1 MGIEKKREINKELFI
16 IPVNTKKI
24 GFENEDTK
32 YQEARMITS
41 AGGCETNFA
50 LTQVF
55 LWCEYKLMLDFF
67 IFIMYSVTFVSG
79 FICRLF
85 GRFFF

>member
-32 YQEARMITS
+32 YQEARMI
-41 AGGCETNFA
+41 
-50 LTQVF
+50 
-55 LWCEYKLMLDFF
+55 
-67 IFIMYSVTFVSG
+67 IFSRGV
-79 FICRLF
+79 
-85 GRFFF
+85 

>member
-32 YQEARMITS
+32 YQEARMIIFSRGMWNELCLDTS
-41 AGGCETNFA
+41 
-50 LTQVF
+50 
-55 LWCEYKLMLDFF
+55 
-67 IFIMYSVTFVSG
+67 IFVVWI
-79 FICRLF
+79 
-85 GRFFF
+85 